1 MFSQFDGLWWLL
13 LLLGPLIFLQRSLHR
28 ELQAVLLLL
37 SRRVEIALAMFSLL
51 FFPGVLLHE
60 LSHYFMARLLRV
72 RTGRFSLIPRRMGD
86 GRLQMGFV
94 ETAQT
99 DILRDA
105 LIGSAPL
112 IAGGV
117 FVAYVGLMRLEFLSL
132 WDALVRGN
140 LLAAADGIAS
150 IYALPDFWLWFYLI
164 VAVSSTMLPS
174 PSDRRAWLPLVL
186 VIALVI
192 GLALLFGAGPLM
204 SAHLRPPLNEAL
216 RSVAVVFA
224 ISAAVHLIVLAPTWV
239 QLQFISRLTG
249 MQVG

>member
-1 MFSQFDGLWWLL
+1 MFLL
-13 LLLGPLIFLQRSLHR
+13 IT
-28 ELQAVLLLL
+28 
-37 SRRVEIALAMFSLL
+37 RRVEIALVMFSLL

-60 LSHYFMARLLRV
+60 LSHYLMARLLRV

-112 IAGGV
+112 ITGGV
-117 FVAYVGLMRLEFLSL
+117 FVAYVGVMRLELLSL
-132 WDALVRGN
+132 WNALVQGN
-140 LLAAADGIAS
+140 LLTAADRIAV
-150 IYALPDFWLWFYLI
+150 IYALPDFWMWFYLI
-164 VAVSSTMLPS
+164 VAVSSSMLPS

-192 GLALLFGAGPLM
+192 GLALLFGAGPWM
-204 SAHLRPPLNEAL
+204 SVHLLPPLNEAL
-216 RSVAVVFA
+216 RSVAVVFG
-224 ISAAVHLIVLAPTWV
+224 ISGAVHLIVLAPTWM
-239 QLQFISRLTG
+239 LRKSISRITG

>member
-1 MFSQFDGLWWLL
+1 VFLL
-13 LLLGPLIFLQRSLHR
+13 IT
-28 ELQAVLLLL
+28 
-37 SRRVEIALAMFSLL
+37 RRVEIALVMFSLL

-60 LSHYFMARLLRV
+60 LSHYLMARLLRV

-112 IAGGV
+112 ITGGV
-117 FVAYVGLMRLEFLSL
+117 FVAYVGVMRLELLSL
-132 WDALVRGN
+132 WNALVQGN
-140 LLAAADGIAS
+140 LLTAADRIAV
-150 IYALPDFWLWFYLI
+150 IYALPDFWMWFYLI
-164 VAVSSTMLPS
+164 VAVSSSMLPS

-192 GLALLFGAGPLM
+192 GLALLFGAGPWM
-204 SAHLRPPLNEAL
+204 SVHLLPPLNEAL
-216 RSVAVVFA
+216 RSVAVVFG
-224 ISAAVHLIVLAPTWV
+224 ISGAVHLIVLAPTWM
-239 QLQFISRLTG
+239 LRKSISRITG